1 MNIADGTLREGGVS
15 LQPRTVQWEAN
26 HKTTVLV
33 HPGSAAEILGVV
45 GCANHSRTAIGEFDE
60 FRCVPRI
67 SEFTGNVETVH
78 GDEVGLAQAM
88 QQVRGHMRSGTKLHP
103 HQIWIK
109 VPQFLEDLMGAALSF
124 GQCANVLACEF
135 AAQNMMKLLWVIVE
149 LKMDDICSR
158 ISLKIGVSA
167 ESSDFTYA
175 LQQFEVVSQKC
186 FARADGGIAQPSNLH
201 AFSKVSMTCWRSSTV
216 SSGNMGIERAR
227 CPSAKARGWVCA
239 ALAFHLL

>member
-1 MNIADGTLREGGVS
+1 MEPTTDVQTL
-15 LQPRTVQWEAN
+15 LD
-26 HKTTVLV
+26 L
-33 HPGSAAEILGVV
+33 
-45 GCANHSRTAIGEFDE
+45 EFDK
-60 FRCVPRI
+60 I
-67 SEFTGNVETVH
+67 
-78 GDEVGLAQAM
+78 
-88 QQVRGHMRSGTKLHP
+88 
-103 HQIWIK
+103 
-109 VPQFLEDLMGAALSF
+109 LEWCASYALSDKTF
-124 GQCANVLACEF
+124 
-135 AAQNMMKLLWVIVE
+135 
-149 LKMDDICSR
+149 SR
-158 ISLKIGVSA
+158 ISLKVGVSA

>member
-1 MNIADGTLREGGVS
+1 MDIADGTLREGGVS
-15 LQPRTVQWEAN
+15 LQLRTVQWEAN

-158 ISLKIGVSA
+158 ISLKDWG
-167 ESSDFTYA
+167 F
-175 LQQFEVVSQKC
+175 
-186 FARADGGIAQPSNLH
+186 R
-201 AFSKVSMTCWRSSTV
+201 
-216 SSGNMGIERAR
+216 
-227 CPSAKARGWVCA
+227 
-239 ALAFHLL
+239 